1 MQEVNNMNWYQSLW
15 FKHFMG
21 AAKDYSYFF
30 FFFEEEEEEVG
41 GDLFSY
47 HLIVLNTIV
56 VYSKSG
62 NLKQEYAVFISGG
75 RTRMAASMEACTNA
89 LRVLVPMLD
98 SIIQMN
104 IRPDESAYM

>member
-30 FFFEEEEEEVG
+30 FFGGGGGSG

>member
-21 AAKDYSYFF
+21 TGGGGS
-30 FFFEEEEEEVG
+30 G

>member
-1 MQEVNNMNWYQSLW
+1 MNWYQSLW

-30 FFFEEEEEEVG
+30 FFWGGGGSG

>member
-30 FFFEEEEEEVG
+30 FFGGGGSG

-47 HLIVLNTIV
+47 HLIVLNTIG

>member
-1 MQEVNNMNWYQSLW
+1 M
-15 FKHFMG
+15 
-21 AAKDYSYFF
+21 
-30 FFFEEEEEEVG
+30 
-41 GDLFSY
+41 FSY

-75 RTRMAASMEACTNA
+75 RMAASMEACTNA
-89 LRVLVPMLD
+89 LRVLVPILN